1 MKSKAHYFRIG
12 LFALFMLALL
22 VAGLI
27 LVNADVFRGDRI
39 LIETYLDESVQGL
52 TTGTAL
58 LNRGVAIGRIEKITF
73 VTQEYRDQLK
83 PNSPE
88 FDKFNR
94 YVMLIMSVE
103 KKHFSYISD
112 DLTKIEAEI
121 RNQVGNGLRLK
132 LSFQGITGIALIEA
146 DYMDPVRNPP
156 LAVPWKPRNIYI
168 PSAKSLITNF
178 TQAVDSVF
186 QRLEKV
192 DFPGL
197 FAQMETTMKTIQ
209 TNVEEAKLTEVRQS
223 AMELM
228 DQLNKTLHHAD
239 SILKSSD
246 PNNPPVS
253 LADTLGQLD
262 RNLKQIESVVST
274 HQDDIDT
281 ILADLKALTRSLKQ
295 LSEQLKANPAQLFFS
310 TPPSQSEIVK

>member
-1 MKSKAHYFRIG
+1 MKSTAHYFRIG

-22 VAGLI
+22 VVGLI
-27 LVNADVFRGDRI
+27 LVNADIFRGDRI

-112 DLTKIEAEI
+112 DPTKIELEI
-121 RNQVGNGLRLK
+121 RNQVSNGLRLK
-132 LSFQGITGIALIEA
+132 LSYQGITGIALIEA
-146 DYMDPVRNPP
+146 NYMDPVRNPP
-156 LAVPWKPRNIYI
+156 LTVPWKPRSLYI

-178 TQAVDSVF
+178 TQAVDTVF

-192 DFPGL
+192 DFPSL
-197 FAQMETTMKTIQ
+197 FTQMETTMKSIQ
-209 TNVEEAKLTEVRQS
+209 AGVEEAKLAEVRQS
-223 AMELM
+223 ALELM
-228 DQLNKTLHHAD
+228 DQLNKTLQHAD
-239 SILKSSD
+239 SMLKSSD
-246 PNNPPVS
+246 PNNPSVS

-262 RNLKQIESVVST
+262 RNLRQIEGIVST

-281 ILADLKALTRSLKQ
+281 ILTDLKALTRSLKQ

-310 TPPSQSEIVK
+310 SPPSQSEIVK

>member
-1 MKSKAHYFRIG
+1 MKSTAHYFRIG

-22 VAGLI
+22 VVGLI
-27 LVNADVFRGDRI
+27 LVNADIFRGDRI

-112 DLTKIEAEI
+112 DPTKIELEI
-121 RNQVGNGLRLK
+121 RNQVSNGLRLK
-132 LSFQGITGIALIEA
+132 LSYQGITGIALIEA
-146 DYMDPVRNPP
+146 NYMDPVRNPP
-156 LAVPWKPRNIYI
+156 LAVPWKPRSLYI

-178 TQAVDSVF
+178 TQAVDTVF

-192 DFPGL
+192 DFPSL
-197 FAQMETTMKTIQ
+197 FTQMETTMKSIQ
-209 TNVEEAKLTEVRQS
+209 AGVEEAKLAEVRQS
-223 AMELM
+223 ALELM
-228 DQLNKTLHHAD
+228 DQLNKTLQHAD
-239 SILKSSD
+239 SMLKSSD
-246 PNNPPVS
+246 PNNPSVS

-262 RNLKQIESVVST
+262 RNLRQIEGIVST

-281 ILADLKALTRSLKQ
+281 ILTDLKALTRSLKQ

-310 TPPSQSEIVK
+310 SPPSQSEIVK

>member
-22 VAGLI
+22 IVGLVLI
-27 LVNADVFRGDRI
+27 NADVFKGDRI

-52 TTGTAL
+52 SVGTSL

-73 VTQEYRDQLK
+73 VTQEYREQLK

-103 KKHFSYISD
+103 RKHFSYISD
-112 DLTKIEAEI
+112 NLVEIESEI
-121 RNQVGNGLRLK
+121 RNQINNGLRLK
-132 LSFQGITGIALIEA
+132 LSYQGITGIALIEA

-156 LAVPWKPRNIYI
+156 LAIAWKPRSIYI

-178 TQAVDSVF
+178 TQAVDTVF

-192 DFPGL
+192 DFPAL
-197 FAQMETTMKTIQ
+197 FTQMETTMKSIQ
-209 TNVEEAKLTEVRQS
+209 TGVDEAKLGEVRQS
-223 AMELM
+223 AMDMM
-228 DQLNKTLHHAD
+228 DQLNKTLQRAN
-239 SILKSSD
+239 SLLQTSD
-246 PNNPPVS
+246 PNSPPVS
-253 LADTLGQLD
+253 LADTISQLD
-262 RNLKQIESVVST
+262 RNLKQIEDIVST

-281 ILADLKALTRSLKQ
+281 ILTDLKSLTRSLKQ
-295 LSEQLKANPAQLFFS
+295 LSEQIKADPAQLFFS